1 MSSANNMVFG
11 NDISVVDSTQVYP
24 LGTERLVL
32 ASQSG
37 TGSDQVWRYVKNNTA
52 SAFSQGQVVMAD
64 TATLSAG
71 TGALATQDVPKLRVL
86 GVAQTYTTA
95 GSSATTLGAGAYGWV
110 LAHGYGSVKSAAA
123 GVAADSTIAVSA
135 TAGSVYAS
143 PAPGSATAAQTN
155 ALAVIGYAHTAISGA
170 GTGVGTAWIDCR

>member
-1 MSSANNMVFG
+1 MASANNMVFG
-11 NDISVVDSTQVYP
+11 NDVSVVDTTQVYP

-37 TGSDQVWRYVKNNTA
+37 TGSDQVWRYVWNNTA
-52 SAFSQGQVVMAD
+52 NPFTQGQVVMA
-64 TATLSAG
+64 TAATLSAG
-71 TGALATQDVPKLRVL
+71 NGALATQDVPKVRVL

-110 LAHGYGSVKSAAA
+110 LAHGYGSVLTAAA

-143 PAPGSATAAQTN
+143 PAPGSATAAQAN
-155 ALAVIGYAHTAISGA
+155 ALAVIGYNHVATAA
-170 GTGVGTAWIDCR
+170 AAVVTTAWIDCR

>member
-11 NDISVVDSTQVYP
+11 NDVTVVDATQVYP

-37 TGSDQVWRYVKNNTA
+37 TGSDQVWRYVLNNTG
-52 SAFSQGQVVMAD
+52 SAFTQGQVVMA
-64 TATLSAG
+64 TVATQSAG
-71 TGALATQDVPKLRVL
+71 SGVLATQDVPKLRVL

-95 GSSATTLGAGAYGWV
+95 GSALTTFGAGAYGWV
-110 LAHGYGSVKSAAA
+110 LAHGYGSVLTAAA

-143 PAPGSATAAQTN
+143 PAPGSAAAAQAN
-155 ALAVIGYAHTAISGA
+155 ALAVIGYNHVATAA
-170 GTGVGTAWIDCR
+170 AAVVTTAWIDCR

>member
-1 MSSANNMVFG
+1 MSSANNQVFG
-11 NDISVVDSTQVYP
+11 NDVTVLDDTAVYA

-37 TGSDQVWRYVKNNTA
+37 TGSDQVWRYVLNNTA
-52 SAFSQGQVVMAD
+52 SALTQGQVVMA
-64 TATLSAG
+64 TAATLSAG
-71 TGALATQDVPKLRVL
+71 NGALATQDVPKLRVL
-86 GVAQTYTTA
+86 GVAQTY
-95 GSSATTLGAGAYGWV
+95 ATTLGTFTAGKYGWV
-110 LAHGYGSVKSAAA
+110 LANGYGSVLTAAA

-155 ALAVIGYAHTAISGA
+155 ALAVIGYNHVATAA
-170 GTGVGTAWIDCR
+170 AAVVTTAWIDCR

>member
-52 SAFSQGQVVMAD
+52 AAFTQGQVVMAAA
-64 TATLSAG
+64 ATTSAG
-71 TGALATQDVPKLRVL
+71 TGVLATQDVPKLRVL

-95 GSSATTLGAGAYGWV
+95 GSTATTFGAGAYGWV
-110 LAHGYGSVKSAAA
+110 LAHGYGSVYTAAA

-135 TAGSVYAS
+135 TSGSVYAS
-143 PAPGSATAAQTN
+143 PVPGGSAAAQAN
-155 ALAVIGYAHTAISGA
+155 ALAVIGYNHVATAA
-170 GTGVGTAWIDCR
+170 AAVVTTAWIDCR

>member
-1 MSSANNMVFG
+1 MSSANNQVFG
-11 NDISVVDSTQVYP
+11 NDVTVLDDSAVYP

-37 TGSDQVWRYVKNNTA
+37 TGSDQVWRYVYNSTA
-52 SAFSQGQVVMAD
+52 SALAVGEVAMA
-64 TATLSAG
+64 AG
-71 TGALATQDVPKLRVL
+71 TTQSGGTAILATQDVPKLRGL
-86 GVAQTYTTA
+86 GVAQTY
-95 GSSATTLGAGAYGWV
+95 ATTLGTFTAGKYGWV
-110 LAHGYGSVKSAAA
+110 LAHGYGTVLSAAA

-155 ALAVIGYAHTAISGA
+155 ALAVIGYNHIAIVGA
-170 GTGVGTAWIDCR
+170 VTGTAWVDCR

>member
-1 MSSANNMVFG
+1 MSSANNQVFG
-11 NDISVVDSTQVYP
+11 NDVTVVDATQVYP

-52 SAFSQGQVVMAD
+52 AAFTQGQVVMAD
-64 TATLSAG
+64 AATLSGG
-71 TGALATQDVPKLRVL
+71 TGALATQDVPKLRVI

-95 GSSATTLGAGAYGWV
+95 GSTATTLGAGAYGWV
-110 LAHGYGSVKSAAA
+110 LAHGYGSVLTAAA

-143 PAPGSATAAQTN
+143 PAPGSATAAQAN
-155 ALAVIGYAHTAISGA
+155 ALAVIGYNHAATAA
-170 GTGVGTAWIDCR
+170 AAVVTTAWIDCR